1 MNIDLIE
8 NKFVFEDIKA
18 WLLKTWWGCRETPYH
33 LIRFYIHSKLGIRIN
48 SNYPEQTPWNN
59 MDIETFYNFIKY
71 CYEFKNSQSINFDL
85 FIKFLLS
92 DRLKPNTGFKS
103 NDGKFK
109 IMYDETRTILAELTV
124 NDLELTSPDYLKL
137 SIKNKYGLK

>member
-1 MNIDLIE
+1 MNLDLIE
-8 NKFVFEDIKA
+8 NKLKFEDIKA
-18 WLLKTWWGCRETPYH
+18 WLLKIWYGCRETPHH
-33 LIRFYIHSKLGIRIN
+33 LIRFYIHSKLSIRIN

-71 CYEFKNSQSINFDL
+71 YYEFKNYESINFDL

-92 DRLKPNTGFKS
+92 ELEPYTGFKS
-103 NDGKFK
+103 NTGKFK
-109 IMYDETRTILAELTV
+109 IMYDEIRTNLAELTV
-124 NDLELTSPDYLKL
+124 NDGELTIPDYLKL

>member
-8 NKFVFEDIKA
+8 NKFGFDDIKV

-33 LIRFYIHSKLGIRIN
+33 LIRFYIYSKLGIRIN

-71 CYEFKNSQSINFDL
+71 CYDFKNSESINFDL

-92 DRLKPNTGFKS
+92 DSLETNTGQ
-103 NDGKFK
+103 FK
-109 IMYDETRTILAELTV
+109 IMYDEIRRNLAELTV
-124 NDLELTSPDYLKL
+124 NDGELTISAYLKL